1 MASPLTS
8 DQSKIHDAGGRLH
21 ANHLNSKPSH
31 KQQKRAYSQPH
42 IAYSSAP
49 HSLSL
54 SDCILFGL
62 VAHLCAAHLFK
73 RLDPRRP
80 LLVAHRQELPVP
92 MRRVQLNAIP
102 LLVRLRPALVH
113 QLRQSLHLESRNGVL
128 LLLIVVIAHHSIVL
142 QHKPPA
148 LPRLHHLTLLHHI
161 TLLRYLALLLG
172 TLRGSTI
179 GLCLELVSVLPM

>member
-21 ANHLNSKPSH
+21 ANHLELQTKPQTTKESILTAAH
-31 KQQKRAYSQPH
+31 RVLIST
-42 IAYSSAP
+42 
-49 HSLSL
+49 SLSSL

-102 LLVRLRPALVH
+102 LLVRLRPAL
-113 QLRQSLHLESRNGVL
+113 
-128 LLLIVVIAHHSIVL
+128 
-142 QHKPPA
+142 
-148 LPRLHHLTLLHHI
+148 
-161 TLLRYLALLLG
+161 
-172 TLRGSTI
+172 
-179 GLCLELVSVLPM
+179 